1 MSFCTM
7 CGSKLDDNVIACPTC
22 GSVVEGIESNVEY
35 AAPQQTYATP
45 QQTYAT
51 PQQAYAAPQN
61 YQVNGQYYNTAS
73 QNNEP
78 GKIEGISLAVLILMI
93 VGTVAQSWMIIP
105 LAWCIPMTISYCNKI
120 KRNEPVGTGLKVAT
134 LLLVNTIGGILMLVD
149 DKH

>member
-7 CGSKLDDNVIACPTC
+7 CGSKLDDNAIACPTC

-35 AAPQQTYATP
+35 AAPQQTYAAP
-45 QQTYAT
+45 QQS
-51 PQQAYAAPQN
+51 YAAPQN